1 MTQFTGTT
9 AGAADRSTRRGRTR
23 QATGGVRKRRRSLVA
38 YLYVLPAFVVFAV
51 FLGVPFLQSVQ
62 YSFYDWDGLSVA
74 TWAGFA
80 NYASVFTDAQLRASF
95 GHALVLMV
103 FYAVVPV
110 VVALFL
116 TALISRANALRGMSF
131 FRTVLFLPQVIASV
145 VVATIWVS
153 IYSADGLLNDAL
165 RLVGLGQFAQVWLG
179 GYDTA
184 LPAIGFVGTWLNVGL
199 CLVLFLSGVGNI
211 HPSLFEAARIDGAGA
226 AREFLSITL
235 PSLRGQI
242 AAALTLTVV
251 SALKTFDL
259 VYVTTSG
266 GPGNSTSVP
275 AFEAYNRAFQTGQ
288 VGSAAAVAVSLTVVI
303 MIVTAL
309 ISRLQPKDVA

>member
-9 AGAADRSTRRGRTR
+9 AGAADRSARRGRTR
-23 QATGGVRKRRRSLVA
+23 QATGGVRKRRRSLAA

-103 FYAVVPV
+103 FYAAVPV
-110 VVALFL
+110 ALALFL

-145 VVATIWVS
+145 VVAFMRLIHITNHSEVH
-153 IYSADGLLNDAL
+153 L
-165 RLVGLGQFAQVWLG
+165 RHWS
-179 GYDTA
+179 
-184 LPAIGFVGTWLNVGL
+184 L
-199 CLVLFLSGVGNI
+199 C
-211 HPSLFEAARIDGAGA
+211 
-226 AREFLSITL
+226 
-235 PSLRGQI
+235 
-242 AAALTLTVV
+242 
-251 SALKTFDL
+251 
-259 VYVTTSG
+259 
-266 GPGNSTSVP
+266 
-275 AFEAYNRAFQTGQ
+275 
-288 VGSAAAVAVSLTVVI
+288 
-303 MIVTAL
+303 
-309 ISRLQPKDVA
+309 